1 MSLPV
6 VDPPERSGTGSG
18 PSERIGTGTEP
29 VERSDTGAERDVR
42 DTDDSDD
49 GNVPAVVGVLLAA
62 GTSSRFGARNKLLE
76 EVEGVPIVRQ
86 AAESLLTSRVDAVT
100 VVLGHDADRVRTVLE
115 GLPVTFVENPRY
127 EEGQATSVGS
137 GVEAVRDRPVRDRA
151 DAILFA
157 LGDMPFVDPDSVNA
171 LIDSYRAGLGDALA
185 AACEGK
191 RGNPALFDARHFE
204 ALADVEGDTG
214 GRKILLREG
223 TLVETGDPGVLADV
237 DDPDDLERM
246 S

>member
-6 VDPPERSGTGSG
+6 VDPPERN
-18 PSERIGTGTEP
+18 E
-29 VERSDTGAERDVR
+29 TGAERATR
-42 DTDDSDD
+42 DSENFDDEDAPS
-49 GNVPAVVGVLLAA
+49 VAGVLLSA
-62 GTSSRFGARNKLLE
+62 GTSSRFGARNKLLA
-76 EVEGVPIVRQ
+76 EVEGVPIVRR
-86 AAESLLTSRVDAVT
+86 AAESLLNSRVSTVT
-100 VVLGHDADRVRTVLE
+100 VVLGHEADRVRAVLE
-115 GLPVTFVENPRY
+115 DLSVTFVENPRY
-127 EEGQATSVGS
+127 EGGQATSVGA
-137 GVEAVRDRPVRDRA
+137 GVEAVRDRA
-151 DAILFA
+151 DAIVFA

-171 LIDSYRAGLGDALA
+171 LIDSYRAGLGDAPA

-191 RGNPALFDARHFE
+191 RGNPALFDARYFE

-246 S
+246 A